1 MTAMRTLKPTA
12 FMRNRLFKIGMGL
25 AAAGAMMFSSAAVA
39 APTMKALSGHVPP
52 AVSRLQSKGSLSATN
67 SLRLALGLPLRNQAA
82 LSNLLQQ
89 IYDPAS
95 PNYHH
100 YLTPEEFTAQFGP
113 TEEDYQKVIA
123 FAKAGGLTVIGT
135 HPNRMLLDVAGN
147 AGNVGSAFHVAFRVY
162 HHPTENRD
170 FYAPDTNP
178 TVDASLPI
186 LHISGLDNYSTAHP
200 ALKSRPAGQ
209 PAVGKVAAAG
219 SASGG
224 KPAIGSGPGGTYEG
238 SDFRTAY
245 VPGTSL
251 TGSGQSVGLF
261 EMDGFYASDVAAYE
275 NQIGL
280 TGNLPQVFIVPV
292 DGGVPV
298 PTPFG
303 NPEVALDI
311 DMVLSMSPG
320 VATIYVYEGPN
331 ESGVFDDILN
341 RMANDN
347 LVKQIGCSW
356 YIFNGPPDPVAEA
369 IFQQMALQGQTF
381 FTASGDSDAYT
392 GLIPFP
398 GDSPHITTVGG
409 TTLTTGT
416 GAGYASETVWNW
428 GVEYGD
434 DGVGSSGGISTTY
447 SIPSWQTNV
456 SFAFNGGS
464 ATMRNVPDVALTAD
478 NVWVIFGDGSSGSF
492 GGTSCAAPLW
502 AGFTALVNQQA
513 ALNSHAPVGFLN
525 PAIYAIAANGQNYRN
540 CFNDITTGNNEWSG
554 SPNLFSATRGYDLC
568 TGLGTPNGTNLI
580 NALASSST
588 TITHLSP
595 PPPPYGSTLAVLDG
609 VNPNGNWY
617 LYELDDGVFDSGVI
631 TNGWILNLTTASPV
645 GGAADNA
652 LSMTASA
659 GNIAVGGNGVYIL
672 TVTNYGPSSATN
684 VLVSD
689 NLPSGVTFVSA
700 TPTLGSVTLVGTTL
714 EWNVGVTN
722 AGQFVLATNTGA
734 QLTVT
739 VQLPDYGSFTSYAI
753 VTAGTPDPNPD
764 DASANAT
771 LNATIVTPPGLSGVA
786 TASGGKFVFSVTSA
800 SGQTNVVQSS
810 TNLINWVP
818 VFTNVGPF
826 TFTNTIL
833 PGYPVQF
840 YRDLILGP

>member
-1 MTAMRTLKPTA
+1 MRTLKPTA
-12 FMRNRLFKIGMGL
+12 FMRNRFFKIGMRL
-25 AAAGAMMFSSAAVA
+25 AAAGAMIFSSAAVA
-39 APTMKALSGHVPP
+39 APAMKTLSGHVPP
-52 AVSRLQSKGSLSATN
+52 AISRLQAKGSLPATN
-67 SLRLALGLPLRNQAA
+67 SLRLALGLPLRNGAA

-123 FAKAGGLTVIGT
+123 FAKASGLTVVGT
-135 HPNRMLLDVAGN
+135 HPNRMLLDVSGN

-186 LHISGLDNYSTAHP
+186 LHISGLENYSTAHP
-200 ALKSRPAGQ
+200 ALKSRPASQ
-209 PAVGKVAAAG
+209 PVAGKVAAVG

-238 SDFRTAY
+238 NDFRTAY

-261 EMDGFYASDVAAYE
+261 EMDGFYASDVTAYE

-280 TGNLPQVFIVPV
+280 TGNLPQVVVVPV

-303 NPEVALDI
+303 NPEVSLDI

-320 VATIYVYEGPN
+320 VSTIYVYEGPN
-331 ESGVFDDILN
+331 ENGVFDDLLS

-356 YIFNGPPDPVAEA
+356 YIFDGPPDPVAEA

-416 GAGYASETVWNW
+416 AASYTSETVWNW
-428 GVEYGD
+428 GIEYGD

-456 SFAFNGGS
+456 SFAANGGS

-478 NVWVIFGDGSSGSF
+478 YVWVIYGDGESDWF

-513 ALNSHAPVGFLN
+513 ALNGHAVVGFLN
-525 PAIYAIAANGQNYRN
+525 PALYAIAADGQNYRN
-540 CFNDITTGNNEWSG
+540 CFHDITTGNNEWSG
-554 SPNLFSATRGYDLC
+554 SPNLFSATRSYDLC

-580 NALASSST
+580 NALVST
-588 TITHLSP
+588 STSITHLSP
-595 PPPPYGSTLAVLDG
+595 PSPPYGSTLATLAG
-609 VNPNGNWY
+609 ANPNGNWY

-631 TNGWILNLTTASPV
+631 TNGWILSLTTASPV

-652 LSMTASA
+652 LSMTVSA
-659 GNIAVGGNGVYIL
+659 GNIAVGGSGAYIL

-739 VQLPDYGSFTSYAI
+739 VQLPDYGFFTSYAI
-753 VTAGTPDPNPD
+753 VTAGTPDLNPD
-764 DASANAT
+764 DASASAT
-771 LNATIVTPPGLSGVA
+771 LNAIIVTPPQLSGAA
-786 TASGGKFVFSVTSA
+786 TGSGGKFLFSVTSG